1 MTDRE
6 KQRLRKRQLPE
17 SMLKLVKTDNYI
29 TPSLYGGIGEMS
41 MSYTD
46 NPVRDAEE
54 YCSRED
60 LRPIVGAC
68 EYCGNPIYGPT
79 EDMYGDDYV
88 ELPDGLVHWECW
100 NDYGRSL
107 RKEAV

>member
-41 MSYTD
+41 MSYAD
-46 NPVRDAEE
+46 NPVMDAEYMAE
-54 YCSRED
+54 IRSRTI
-60 LRPIVGAC
+60 LRKRARIAY
-68 EYCGNPIYGPT
+68 EEAEREGNK
-79 EDMYGDDYV
+79 
-88 ELPDGLVHWECW
+88 
-100 NDYGRSL
+100 YGRTENNCIATVG
-107 RKEAV
+107 KYPV